1 MTQAD
6 GRIAGWD
13 VGGAHLKAALV
24 IDGRV
29 AEVVQQPAPIWKGL
43 HVLHEALAAVRP
55 RLGPVARHA
64 VTMTGELA
72 DNFASRD
79 EGVAT
84 LAAIME
90 AALAP
95 VPVAIYAGREG
106 WVAPGAAGA
115 HVAAVASANWHA
127 SAALL
132 ARALPDALLI
142 DMGSTTT
149 DIIPVAGGR
158 VAAAGYTDAERL
170 ASGELVYTGLVRSHP
185 MALGPRAPFA
195 GGWTELANE
204 YFASMADAR
213 RVLGDLPDG
222 ADQMEQVDG
231 RGQSVAESTA
241 RLARVIGRDA
251 ADAPDAAWRGLAAWF
266 TEQQVRRV
274 TDGAYQV
281 LSRGVL
287 PEGVAVVGAGV
298 GRGLVAEVAR
308 RLALPYRDYAEAVGV
323 SDPGWLGACAPAAA
337 VALLAALPAA

>member
-1 MTQAD
+1 MGAMENSLVPQAD

-24 IDGRV
+24 VDGRV

-43 HVLHEALAAVRP
+43 HVLHDALAAVRP

-90 AALAP
+90 EALAP
-95 VPVAIYAGREG
+95 VPVAIYAGRDG

-115 HVAAVASANWHA
+115 HVVAVASANWHA

-132 ARALPDALLI
+132 ARAVPDALLI

-149 DIIPVAGGR
+149 DIIAVAGGR
-158 VAAAGYTDAERL
+158 VAAAGYTDADRL

-213 RVLGDLPDG
+213 RILGDLPEG

-251 ADAPDAAWRGLAAWF
+251 ADAPKAAWRGLAAWF
-266 TEQQVRRV
+266 TE
-274 TDGAYQV
+274 
-281 LSRGVL
+281 
-287 PEGVAVVGAGV
+287 
-298 GRGLVAEVAR
+298 
-308 RLALPYRDYAEAVGV
+308 
-323 SDPGWLGACAPAAA
+323 
-337 VALLAALPAA
+337 